1 MRRKEKFDSLEEFER
16 RNRKIFLKIARNLE
30 KMKKK
35 NPKQY
40 RELMREVREYE
51 KGALW
56 KIKSNFCLDS
66 F

>member
-1 MRRKEKFDSLEEFER
+1 MKKKETFDSLEEFER

-51 KGALW
+51 RGLFGK
-56 KIKSNFCLDS
+56 
-66 F
+66 

>member
-1 MRRKEKFDSLEEFER
+1 MKRKIVMRRKEIFDSLEEFER

-40 RELMREVREYE
+40 RELMREVREY
-51 KGALW
+51 KCGLFR
-56 KIKSNFCLDS
+56 K
-66 F
+66 

>member
-1 MRRKEKFDSLEEFER
+1 MRKNIAMRKIRKFKSLEEFER
-16 RNRKIFLKIARNLE
+16 ANRKIFLKIARNLE

-51 KGALW
+51 RGLFGK
-56 KIKSNFCLDS
+56 
-66 F
+66 

>member
-1 MRRKEKFDSLEEFER
+1 MKRKIVMRRKETFDSLEEFER

-51 KGALW
+51 RGLFGK
-56 KIKSNFCLDS
+56 
-66 F
+66 

>member
-1 MRRKEKFDSLEEFER
+1 MKRKIIMRRKETFDSLEEFER

-30 KMKKK
+30 KMKRK

-51 KGALW
+51 RGLFGK
-56 KIKSNFCLDS
+56 
-66 F
+66 

>member
-1 MRRKEKFDSLEEFER
+1 MKRKIIMRRKETFDSLEEFER

-51 KGALW
+51 RGLFGK
-56 KIKSNFCLDS
+56 
-66 F
+66 

>member
-1 MRRKEKFDSLEEFER
+1 MRRKNAFDSLEEFER

-40 RELMREVREYE
+40 RELMREIREYE
-51 KGALW
+51 KGLFG
-56 KIKSNFCLDS
+56 K
-66 F
+66 

>member
-1 MRRKEKFDSLEEFER
+1 MRRKETFDSLEEFER

-30 KMKKK
+30 KMIKK

-51 KGALW
+51 RGLFGK
-56 KIKSNFCLDS
+56 
-66 F
+66 

>member
-1 MRRKEKFDSLEEFER
+1 MKRKIVMRRKETFDNLEEFER
-16 RNRKIFLKIARNLE
+16 RNRNIFLKIARNLE

-51 KGALW
+51 RGLFGK
-56 KIKSNFCLDS
+56 
-66 F
+66 

>member
-1 MRRKEKFDSLEEFER
+1 MRKKETFDSLEEFER

-51 KGALW
+51 RGLLGK
-56 KIKSNFCLDS
+56 
-66 F
+66 

>member
-1 MRRKEKFDSLEEFER
+1 MKRKIIMRRKETFDSLEEFER

-30 KMKKK
+30 RMKKK

-51 KGALW
+51 RGLFGK
-56 KIKSNFCLDS
+56 
-66 F
+66 

>member
-1 MRRKEKFDSLEEFER
+1 MKRKETFDSLEEFER

-51 KGALW
+51 RGLFGK
-56 KIKSNFCLDS
+56 
-66 F
+66 